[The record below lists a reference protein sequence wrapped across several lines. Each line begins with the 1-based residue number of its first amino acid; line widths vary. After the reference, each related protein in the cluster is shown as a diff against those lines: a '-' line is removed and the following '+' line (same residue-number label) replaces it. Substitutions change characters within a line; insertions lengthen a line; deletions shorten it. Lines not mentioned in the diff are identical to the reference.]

1 MFDIDI
7 KTALQ
12 NMQSRFLDLSTH
24 VSTHVI
30 THLTIKRLIS

>member
-24 VSTHVI
+24 VI